1 MKAEGGL
8 ARQLSVAMAALSM
21 ITVIVSTA
29 AFYIVYT
36 VLERWRIVA
45 PLPPGV
51 ENTIGVDV
59 AITAGMCVLGLLLAL
74 AIALWLA
81 RRIVRP
87 LEAVGHAA
95 RQIAHG
101 DLATRVAAGPEVQG
115 ETAQLIADFNA
126 MADRLQGMAADV
138 SLWNAQ
144 IAHELRTP
152 LTILQGRLQGAK
164 DGVFPLDA
172 ALIDGL
178 LKQTAGLVRLVE
190 DLRSVSLGDSGRL
203 DLILAEVDLT
213 SEITEMAPTLR
224 SLLEPAGFSLALD
237 LAPGTV
243 LADAARVRQAI
254 LALVD
259 NARRHAEPGA
269 VTIGLTFSPDNATIT
284 IADEGPGLPAGME
297 QAAFRQFV
305 RGDRSSGGTGLGLAI
320 VRAIAHAHRGDVR
333 YYRIVQGSVFEISL
347 PVERRQAP
355 PMARSFLANEN
366 DYY

>member
-1 MKAEGGL
+1 MKSEVGL
-8 ARQLSVAMAALSM
+8 ARQLSVAMAALSL

-51 ENTIGVDV
+51 QDTVGVDIG
-59 AITAGMCVLGLLLAL
+59 ITAGVCVVGLLLAL
-74 AIALWLA
+74 GIAVWLA
-81 RRIVRP
+81 RRIVAP

-95 RQIAHG
+95 RQIARG
-101 DLATRVAAGPEVQG
+101 DLATRVEAGPEVQG
-115 ETAQLIADFNA
+115 ETAVLIDDFNA
-126 MADRLQGMAADV
+126 MADRLQCMAADV

-164 DGVFPLDA
+164 DGVFALDE
-172 ALIDGL
+172 ALIDSL
-178 LKQTAGLVRLVE
+178 LKQTAGLARLVE

-203 DLILAEVDLT
+203 NLILTEVDLA

-224 SLLEPAGFSLALD
+224 ALLEPAGYSLALD
-237 LAPGTV
+237 LAPGAV
-243 LADAARVRQAI
+243 RADAARVRQAI

-259 NARRHAEPGA
+259 NARRHAEPGE
-269 VTIGLTFSPDNATIT
+269 VTIGVTFSLDRVSIT
-284 IADEGPGLPAGME
+284 IADEGPGLPAEME

-305 RGDRSSGGTGLGLAI
+305 RGDRSSGGTGLGLSI
-320 VRAIAHAHRGDVR
+320 VRAIARAHRGDVR
-333 YYRIVQGSVFEISL
+333 YYRATKRSVFEISL
-347 PVERRQAP
+347 PVERG
-355 PMARSFLANEN
+355 
-366 DYY
+366 